1 LLGLVVFIAVGEPKI
16 DHCLAQS
23 AGHGR
28 LLIVSVSGP
37 PNDLTAL
44 ESPAH
49 HFQ

>member
-1 LLGLVVFIAVGEPKI
+1 MFVAIGEPKI

-28 LLIVSVSGP
+28 LLIVSVGGP
-37 PNDLTAL
+37 TNDLTAL
-44 ESPAH
+44 EIPAI